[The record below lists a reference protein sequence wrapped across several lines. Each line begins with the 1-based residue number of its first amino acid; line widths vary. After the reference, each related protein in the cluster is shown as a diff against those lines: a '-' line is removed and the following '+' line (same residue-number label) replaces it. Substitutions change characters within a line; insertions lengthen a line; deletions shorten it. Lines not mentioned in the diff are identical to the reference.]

1 MTKFI
6 SCVFLCFF
14 MIFFRKNIQLQVLQ
28 NLLKNFKWDSSFLCG
43 SYWLLPQG
51 QSCLIDIASVG

>member
-28 NLLKNFKWDSSFLCG
+28 NLLKNFKWNSS
-43 SYWLLPQG
+43 SVWELLVTATGPE
-51 QSCLIDIASVG
+51 LFD